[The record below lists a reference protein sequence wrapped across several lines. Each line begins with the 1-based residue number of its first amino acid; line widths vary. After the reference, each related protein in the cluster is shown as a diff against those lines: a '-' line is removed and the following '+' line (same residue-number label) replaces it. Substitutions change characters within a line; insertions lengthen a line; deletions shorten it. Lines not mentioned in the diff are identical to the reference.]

1 MNPREEVHH
10 KVKLWIDENVEDKK
24 QAWHYGKMELH
35 RDIDRIYDN
44 FESRKCESCKFSWE
58 DDKYKHLKC
67 GYINEDN
74 MKDCSGHYCGQW
86 ESK

>member
-1 MNPREEVHH
+1 MTRNEAKREAHSQIGLVGSDFDY
-10 KVKLWIDENVEDKK
+10 VIYLIDK
-24 QAWHYGKMELH
+24 
-35 RDIDRIYDN
+35 IYDD
-44 FESRKCESCKFSWE
+44 FESKGCDSCKFSWE
-58 DDKYKHLKC
+58 DDKYKYLKC